1 MSGDV
6 INRMVRRALVLA
18 ATAAVIGV
26 AVVTV
31 QVAAA
36 WRAEA
41 APLDTAPVAMSAINT
56 DMEAEVARTT
66 ALSGQI
72 NDVASQLST
81 LKGAVLTANDAVA
94 SDAENAATLEGQLAV
109 TKTTLEKL
117 QSQLKGAQA
126 RLVALN
132 KAATRQAALNAAAR
146 RSSAAT
152 TKVASAPAGGGDDD

>member
-41 APLDTAPVAMSAINT
+41 APLDTAPVAMSAITT

-132 KAATRQAALNAAAR
+132 KAAARQAALNAAAR

-152 TKVASAPAGGGDDD
+152 TRVASAPAGGGDDD

>member
-41 APLDTAPVAMSAINT
+41 APLDTAPVAMSAITT
-56 DMEAEVARTT
+56 DMEAEVARTN

-132 KAATRQAALNAAAR
+132 KAAARQAALNAAAR

-152 TKVASAPAGGGDDD
+152 TRVASAPAGGGDDD

>member
-1 MSGDV
+1 MSRDM
-6 INRMVRRALVLA
+6 INRMARRALVLA

-31 QVAAA
+31 QVAAE

-41 APLDTAPVAMSAINT
+41 APLDTAPVAMSAIDG
-56 DMEAEVARTT
+56 DMEAEAARTE

-72 NDVASQLST
+72 DEVAGQLST
-81 LKGAVLTANDAVA
+81 LNGALLTANDAMSA
-94 SDAENAATLEGQLAV
+94 DAENAATLQGQLAEA
-109 TKTTLEKL
+109 KTRYEKL

-126 RLVALN
+126 RLAALN
-132 KAATRQAALNAAAR
+132 KAAARQAALNAAAK

-152 TKVASAPAGGGDDD
+152 TKAASAPAGGHDDD